1 MEERSRLYACSRDGI
16 GVYRSRMCSQLI
28 GVPKFEKNV
37 AGIPSGTQTMAI
49 ENPISME
56 VFMAKSILHGV
67 LSIQPGLIS
76 RGYSY

>member
-1 MEERSRLYACSRDGI
+1 
-16 GVYRSRMCSQLI
+16 
-28 GVPKFEKNV
+28 VPKFEKNV